1 MVEPLPSSAPVVLHP
16 AAAVDA
22 GQPAAPNQDAGS
34 KGRVRQWLGRLAGL
48 LRRLPSMEAA
58 RKFVVNVTM
67 IAAAALALLVIVRA
81 GLKPVT
87 VIDAI
92 GVPKE
97 LEERGYT
104 SAVVAQRLI
113 DEIIQIGAIASTLRA
128 HAAFSSL
135 PFENKIPKI
144 DLPVAGMSLA
154 TFVSQVRELVGIVD
168 TRISG
173 EVIAERAPDAGPSGK
188 DGRMSPAMLSL
199 RLRIQDSGTIHVGEP
214 AAKLDLLLRPAALQ
228 LVERFDP
235 YIAASYY
242 YISDDFENARRMVQ
256 RLLDV
261 GGADERRMAVNLSG
275 LIAFSQERYDD
286 ALAVFAGLIEERGH
300 AAGPLLNRAVVRIA
314 MGMAERTP
322 EARRPQFEYA
332 LADALRALADVHP
345 AQTTAAQKRRIAL
358 AYTAAGEALFRM
370 ADDAKLD
377 EAIDYLNRAATTDP
391 KNARAYFLQAQIRRA
406 RGDRAEAIV
415 LLAHAA
421 DVDPNNPDLYDIYT
435 TWGEVLREMGRPLEA
450 RRTFERAIA
459 VNAKN
464 PNGYSA
470 IGRIHLEQHE
480 WSKAEE
486 YFRKAIEAK
495 PSWAWFHYYLARAL
509 AGAGKL
515 DQSVDAFK
523 RAATLDPLHALS
535 HAGWG
540 QMLAE
545 SARGKTGKAAA
556 TLKAEAAAK
565 LATAAEIAPHDGE
578 VLKEIGKGYVALNQP
593 AQALDAYLAVLAI
606 DGAADDETLAEIA
619 RLRRAAR

>member
-1 MVEPLPSSAPVVLHP
+1 MVEPLASSAPVVLHP

-22 GQPAAPNQDAGS
+22 GQPAVPNQDAPP
-34 KGRVRQWLGRLAGL
+34 KGRVRQWLSRLAGL
-48 LRRLPSMEAA
+48 LRRLPSMDAA
-58 RKFVVNVTM
+58 RKFVVNVAM
-67 IAAAALALLVIVRA
+67 IAAAALALLVVVRA

-92 GVPKE
+92 GVPRE

-113 DEIIQIGAIASTLRA
+113 DEIIQIGAIASTLRD

-173 EVIAERAPDAGPSGK
+173 EVIAERAPDAGAGGK
-188 DGRMSPAMLSL
+188 DGRSPPAMLSL

-261 GGADERRMAVNLSG
+261 GGVEERRLAVNLGG
-275 LIAFSQERYDD
+275 LIALSQERFDD
-286 ALAVFAGLIEERGH
+286 ALAVFTGLIEEGGH
-300 AAGPLLNRAVVRIA
+300 PAGPLLNRAVVRIA
-314 MGMAERTP
+314 MGMAEQTP

-332 LADALRALADVHP
+332 LADALRAVADVHP
-345 AQTTAAQKRRIAL
+345 AKTAAAKKRGIAL

-377 EAIDYLNRAATTDP
+377 EATEHLKRATAADP
-391 KNARAYFLQAQIRRA
+391 KNARAYFLQAQIRRV
-406 RGDRAEAIV
+406 RNERTEAV
-415 LLAHAA
+415 ALLAHAA
-421 DVDPNNPDLYDIYT
+421 DVDPNNPDIYDIYT
-435 TWGEVLREMGRPLEA
+435 TWGEVLREMGQPLAA

-470 IGRIHLEQHE
+470 IGRIHLEQRE

-565 LATAAEIAPHDGE
+565 LATAAEIAPRDGE
-578 VLKEIGKGYVALNQP
+578 VLKQIGKGYVALNQP

-606 DGAADDETLAEIA
+606 DGAVDDETLAEVA

>member
-1 MVEPLPSSAPVVLHP
+1 MVEPLPSSTPIVLHP
-16 AAAVDA
+16 AAAGDA
-22 GQPAAPNQDAGS
+22 GPPAAPNHAGFE
-34 KGRVRQWLGRLAGL
+34 GGVRRWLGRFAEL
-48 LRRLPSMEAA
+48 LRHLPSMESA

-67 IAAAALALLVIVRA
+67 IAAAALVLLVIVRA

-113 DEIIQIGAIASTLRA
+113 DEIIQISAIAATLRD

-135 PFENKIPKI
+135 PFESKIPKI
-144 DLPVAGMSLA
+144 DLPVAGVSLA
-154 TFVSQVRELVGIVD
+154 MFVSQARELVGIVD

-173 EVIAERAPDAGPSGK
+173 EVIAERASDAGASGK
-188 DGRMSPAMLSL
+188 DGPMSPTMLSL

-214 AAKLDLLLRPAALQ
+214 ATKLDLLMRPAALQ

-235 YIAASYY
+235 HIAASYY

-261 GGADERRMAVNLSG
+261 GSAEERRLAVNLSG
-275 LIAFSQERYDD
+275 LIALSQERYDD
-286 ALAVFAGLIEERGH
+286 ALAVFTGLIE
-300 AAGPLLNRAVVRIA
+300 AGGRPTVPLLNRAVVRIA
-314 MGMAERTP
+314 MGMAERTR
-322 EARRPQFEYA
+322 EAGRPQFEYA
-332 LADALRALADVHP
+332 LADARRALSDALASPKDSSV
-345 AQTTAAQKRRIAL
+345 KRRIAL
-358 AYTAAGEALFRM
+358 AHTAAGEALFRM
-370 ADDAKLD
+370 GDDAKLD
-377 EAIDYLNRAATTDP
+377 EAIDYLKRGAAADP

-406 RGDRAEAIV
+406 RNDRGEAV
-415 LLAHAA
+415 ALLAHAA
-421 DVDPNNPDLYDIYT
+421 DVDPNSPDLYDIYT
-435 TWGEVLREMGRPLEA
+435 TWGEVLKDLGQPREA
-450 RRTFERAIA
+450 RKTFERAIA

-470 IGRIHLEQHE
+470 IGRIHLEQRE

-495 PSWAWFHYYLARAL
+495 PSWAWFHYYLGRAL

-515 DQSVDAFK
+515 DQSVAAFK
-523 RAATLDPLHALS
+523 QATTLDPLHALS
-535 HAGWG
+535 HAGCG

-556 TLKAEAAAK
+556 ALKAQAAAK
-565 LATAAEIAPHDGE
+565 LATAAEIAPRDAE

-593 AQALDAYLAVLAI
+593 AQALDAYIAVLAI
-606 DGAADDETLAEIA
+606 DGAADDATLAEIE

>member
-1 MVEPLPSSAPVVLHP
+1 
-16 AAAVDA
+16 
-22 GQPAAPNQDAGS
+22 
-34 KGRVRQWLGRLAGL
+34 
-48 LRRLPSMEAA
+48 MESA

-104 SAVVAQRLI
+104 SAVVSQRLI
-113 DEIIQIGAIASTLRA
+113 DEIIQISAIAATLRD

-135 PFENKIPKI
+135 PFESKIPKI
-144 DLPVAGMSLA
+144 DLPVAGVSLA
-154 TFVSQVRELVGIVD
+154 MFVSQVRELVGIVD

-173 EVIAERAPDAGPSGK
+173 EVIAERASDAGAGGK
-188 DGRMSPAMLSL
+188 EARISPATLSL
-199 RLRIQDSGTIHVGEP
+199 RLRIQDSGTIHMGEP

-261 GGADERRMAVNLSG
+261 GSAEERRLAVNLSG
-275 LIAFSQERYDD
+275 LIALSQERYDD
-286 ALAVFAGLIEERGH
+286 ALAVFTRLIGDGGRS
-300 AAGPLLNRAVVRIA
+300 AGPLLNRAMVRIA
-314 MGMAERTP
+314 MGMAERTR
-322 EARRPQFEYA
+322 EGARPQFEYA
-332 LADALRALADVHP
+332 LADALRVLHAAP
-345 AQTTAAQKRRIAL
+345 APQTASIVKRRTGL

-370 ADDAKLD
+370 GDDAKLD
-377 EAIDYLNRAATTDP
+377 EAIDYLKRGAAADP

-406 RGDRAEAIV
+406 RNNRGEAV
-415 LLAHAA
+415 ALLAHAA
-421 DVDPNNPDLYDIYT
+421 DVDPNSPDLYDIYT
-435 TWGEVLREMGRPLEA
+435 TWGEVLRETGRPLEA
-450 RRTFERAIA
+450 RKTFERAVA
-459 VNAKN
+459 VNPKN

-470 IGRIHLEQHE
+470 IGRIHLEQRE

-495 PSWAWFHYYLARAL
+495 PSWAWFHYYLGRAL

-515 DQSVDAFK
+515 DQSFAAFK
-523 RAATLDPLHALS
+523 QATTLDPLHALS

-545 SARGKTGKAAA
+545 SARGKSGKAAVA
-556 TLKAEAAAK
+556 LKAQAAAK
-565 LATAAEIAPHDGE
+565 LATAAEIAPRDAE

-593 AQALDAYLAVLAI
+593 AQALDAYIAVLAI
-606 DGAADDETLAEIA
+606 DGAADDATLAEIE